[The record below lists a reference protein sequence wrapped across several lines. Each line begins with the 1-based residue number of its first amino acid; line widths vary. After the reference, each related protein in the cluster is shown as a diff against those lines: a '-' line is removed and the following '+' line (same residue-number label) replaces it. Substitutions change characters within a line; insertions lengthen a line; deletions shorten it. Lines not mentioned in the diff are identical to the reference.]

1 MQEIE
6 LLRALHDTGG
16 DYEKSLDGLST
27 KCCANTGGWISNEQH
42 LKDWECRKDPTMA
55 LWLKGGVGVGKSVAL
70 ATLVSRLRS
79 DAEKITLY
87 HFCSGGQVKPNEV
100 FASILHQLL
109 LKEPDLLPHV
119 YWEYFHGQKFQTFSG
134 ALASALSLTRFKE
147 VFIILDALDECDDPD
162 NSIIQ
167 TLSHL
172 TLSPNSFLKVLIS
185 SRPDKSVIG
194 TCLSSAPIKSRTIE
208 LQASFVEQD
217 IDSYITKELNSV
229 LSRSLSKEDIKR
241 AARVIKEKSE
251 NNWLLAHLVV
261 KDIQEWGGRWT
272 KNRLTDI
279 ISQLKAFTGGLY
291 ERYDKFLDK
300 IPQDARPDATKL
312 FKWLIIAR
320 RPLSIKE
327 ASMALGLNS
336 AHSSLEM
343 LQGDIDRNMGADKLR
358 NLCGPLIRVDEL
370 IGRVTLL
377 HYSVKEY
384 LTDIAGPR
392 PDCWWKITLQD
403 ASKQIARDC
412 ITFLSFPEFS
422 SSVPHP
428 QDHYLPY
435 TYGSSPAEHPDNT
448 YENDHCSL
456 SNLPFLKYA
465 VTEWVNHFKSCEQN
479 FLSDPDCKQILE
491 AFLIDKEKNVEF
503 CFRLYQYF
511 EKSGSFQET
520 ASPLQLA
527 CYFGLEALVPVIVEA
542 STTGGRES
550 VVVEQGFSPLKMG
563 ALGGHI
569 GVVEQLLNLPQY
581 AQDSSGGKAALSVAV
596 DRGHTPIVRCLLQHF
611 PSLGLLSPE
620 LESAS
625 VGGHTEIAKLLL
637 QMNADVNHGIKYSC
651 PLDAA
656 AYHGHLDMVKLLI
669 KRGADINRCSNS
681 STDGYGAALHSAAAR
696 NNLEIVEELLERGA
710 NPNLICGVD
719 GTALQGAVRSGC
731 VAVVERLAK
740 DTIDPDPPCGEYG
753 SALDTARLFG
763 HEEIARL
770 LEATGHRSSNRLPI
784 ERTATLDN
792 SARRELE
799 VMQKEIKLGRIDGV
813 QRAAERVIRNIGT
826 AIESKNTWYLNV
838 LLAAGVKSF
847 EIAVGVG
854 NESFL
859 EFLAKSGMV
868 LLKKTIEL
876 GYSDATVRL
885 ARAWAKA
892 LLWTVMEGDRPNIA
906 RRMLELCVGHFQDL
920 VDQGRD
926 KDAEELVYAA
936 IEMILAVAETENP
949 KLLSLSLD
957 VFVAV
962 LEQLMDGRFEE
973 RTLRII
979 DGYVTKFKTALSQ
992 RNCKEGM
999 EARTLAIAG
1008 LLALKNAFENKKVK
1022 VAQNFTNVCKE
1033 ILQWLFESGQAAGI
1047 LLQLELNNMPVSS
1060 VMEIC
1065 LPEELLLLGICLLQ
1079 METTDGN
1086 QRKISRE
1093 LVSYVVIQVLTSV
1106 EAAHRLDT
1114 IEAHI
1119 ESWAKGILRARPG
1132 ASTREDIRYVFEVV
1146 RDESVPQPSA
1156 ALMDSLERIIMK
1168 IDRISEV
1175 SDCARIS

>member
-1 MQEIE
+1 M
-6 LLRALHDTGG
+6 HDTGG
-16 DYEKSLDGLST
+16 DYEKSLDGQST
-27 KCCANTGGWISNEQH
+27 KRCENTGGWILNEQH
-42 LKDWECRKDPTMA
+42 LKDWECQRDPTMA

-79 DAEKITLY
+79 DAEKMTLY

-109 LKEPDLLPHV
+109 LKEPDLLPYV
-119 YWEYFHGQKFQTFSG
+119 YWEYFHGQKFQNLSS
-134 ALASALSLTRFKE
+134 ALTSALSLTRFKE
-147 VFIILDALDECDDPD
+147 VFIILDALDECDDPE
-162 NSIIQ
+162 NTIIR

-172 TLSPNSFLKVLIS
+172 TLPPNSFLKVLIS

-194 TCLSSAPIKSRTIE
+194 TCLNSAPIKSRTIE
-208 LQASFVEQD
+208 LQASFVEKD
-217 IDSYITKELNSV
+217 IDTYITKELNSV
-229 LSRSLSKEDIKR
+229 LSPSLSKEDIMG
-241 AARVIKEKSE
+241 AASVIKQKSE
-251 NNWLLAHLVV
+251 NNWLLTHLVV
-261 KDIQEWGGRWT
+261 NDIQEWEGLWT
-272 KNRLTDI
+272 KNLLYDI

-300 IPQDARPDATKL
+300 IPQDARPDATRL

-358 NLCGPLIRVDEL
+358 KLCGPLIRVDEL

-392 PDCWWKITLQD
+392 PDFWWRITLQN

-422 SSVPHP
+422 SSIPHP
-428 QDHYLPY
+428 QDHYRPY
-435 TYGSSPAEHPDNT
+435 TYDTSQSPAEHPDNT

-456 SNLPFLKYA
+456 RNVHFLKYA
-465 VTEWVNHFKSCEQN
+465 VTEWVNHFKSCEDD

-491 AFLIDKEKNVEF
+491 AFLIDKERNAEF

-511 EKSGSFQET
+511 GKTGSFQET
-520 ASPLQLA
+520 VSSLLLV
-527 CYFGLEALVPVIVEA
+527 CYFGLEALVPLVA
-542 STTGGRES
+542 KAATTGS
-550 VVVEQGFSPLKMG
+550 QNSIIAEQRSSPLKMG

-569 GVVEQLLNLPQY
+569 AVVEQLLKLPQY
-581 AQDSSGGKAALSVAV
+581 AQDSQEGKAALSIAV
-596 DRGHTPIVRCLLQHF
+596 DRGHTPIVKCLLHHF
-611 PSLGLLSPE
+611 PSLGSLSPE

-625 VGGHTEIAKLLL
+625 VGGHTDIANHLLKMGTDIN
-637 QMNADVNHGIKYSC
+637 QGIKYSC
-651 PLDAA
+651 PLEAA
-656 AYHGHLDMVKLLI
+656 AYNGHLDMVKLLI
-669 KRGADINRCSNS
+669 KRGADINRCNDT

-696 NNLEIVEELLERGA
+696 NNLGIVEELLERGA
-710 NPNLICGVD
+710 DPNLICGVH
-719 GTALQGAVRSGC
+719 GTALQAAVCSGR

-740 DTIDPDPPCGEYG
+740 DTIDPDRPCGEYG
-753 SALDTARLFG
+753 SALDAARFLG

-770 LEATGHRSSNRLPI
+770 LEATGHLPSNRLPVV
-784 ERTATLDN
+784 RTATLDN

-799 VMQKEIKLGRIDGV
+799 VLEKEIKLGRTDGV
-813 QRAAERVIRNIGT
+813 ERGAGRVIQNIVA
-826 AIESKNTWYLNV
+826 AIENRNTWYLKIV
-838 LLAAGVKSF
+838 LASGVKTF

-859 EFLAKSGMV
+859 EFLTKTGMM

-876 GYSDATVRL
+876 GYSDATVRIS
-885 ARAWAKA
+885 RAWAKA

-920 VDQGRD
+920 VDQGKD

-936 IEMILAVAETENP
+936 IEILVAIAETENR

-957 VFVAV
+957 VFVTI

-973 RTLRII
+973 RTLQII
-979 DGYVTKFKTALSQ
+979 DGYEAKFRTALPQ
-992 RNCKEGM
+992 KNCKEGA
-999 EARTLAIAG
+999 EARSIAIVG
-1008 LLALKNAFENKKVK
+1008 LLGLRNAVENKKMK
-1022 VAQNFTNVCKE
+1022 VVQRLTNIYKG
-1033 ILQWLFESGQAAGI
+1033 ILQWMFESGQAAEI
-1047 LLQLELNNMPVSS
+1047 LLQLELHSTSVSS
-1060 VMEIC
+1060 EMELC
-1065 LPEELLLLGICLLQ
+1065 LSEEVLLLGTCLLR
-1079 METTDGN
+1079 METTDDN
-1086 QRKISRE
+1086 LRKISRE
-1093 LVSYVVIQVLTSV
+1093 LVLYVVIQVLGVAETAS
-1106 EAAHRLDT
+1106 RFDT
-1114 IEAHI
+1114 IEAHM
-1119 ESWAKGILRARPG
+1119 ESWAKGILQARPG
-1132 ASTREDIRYVFEVV
+1132 ASTRGDIRYVFEAA
-1146 RDESVPQPSA
+1146 RDESVHPPSA
-1156 ALMDSLERIIMK
+1156 ALMDPLARIIMK
-1168 IDRISEV
+1168 IDGISEV
-1175 SDCARIS
+1175 GDCARIS